1 MRRVRL
7 RVLAVPDDSPAR
19 RQWSGL
25 TLAHQFLL
33 AGAAVLLA
41 GMFVIGLWVTRQ
53 IEDGVVRNSA
63 AATALYVDSIIAP
76 LFKNIEGDHVL
87 SEGAKRAL
95 DETLAKGELS
105 RRTAF
110 LKIWVNEG

>member
-1 MRRVRL
+1 M
-7 RVLAVPDDSPAR
+7 DSTVSLSPAGWAR

-76 LFKNIEGDHVL
+76 LFKNIEADQVL
-87 SEGAKRAL
+87 SEGARRAL
-95 DETLAKGELS
+95 EETLAKGEL
-105 RRTAF
+105 RRRIA
-110 LKIWVNEG
+110 